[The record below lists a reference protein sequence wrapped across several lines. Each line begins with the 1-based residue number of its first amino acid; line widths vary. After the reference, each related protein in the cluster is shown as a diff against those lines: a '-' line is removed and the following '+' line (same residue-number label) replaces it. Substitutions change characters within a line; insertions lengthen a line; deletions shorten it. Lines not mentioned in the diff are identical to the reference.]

1 MSRLCVTDSDQS
13 NSAAGFLSRHQHI
26 PHFYSN
32 HFHSAQTF
40 HFKSGK
46 GRLCSPKRMNFQ
58 KGFKWRHCCN
68 NVVPWKK
75 EYCTMKNRYQQLTP
89 FRDLKW
95 TSSKIGLKWR
105 ASAAPLTL
113 LLFFSIL
120 TLLILLT
127 LLTMLTIADNAGWP
141 LGFYRI
147 STTPSQNG
155 QLSTDFYFF
164 NCSCLSCKIL
174 C

>member
-40 HFKSGK
+40 HFKSGN

-75 EYCTMKNRYQQLTP
+75 EHYTMKNRYQQLTP

-95 TSSKIGLKWR
+95 TSSKIGR
-105 ASAAPLTL
+105 AIDVLALHQHELHEGAFEIYVDLIIVLAPDINSVCQESESFVELAQRCTILVWSYDNVWITL
-113 LLFFSIL
+113 QLCCF
-120 TLLILLT
+120 
-127 LLTMLTIADNAGWP
+127 IAP
-141 LGFYRI
+141 I
-147 STTPSQNG
+147 
-155 QLSTDFYFF
+155 
-164 NCSCLSCKIL
+164 
-174 C
+174 